1 MEKLIFR
8 LILAGLFFFPAFKLP
23 AQVTAVGHITAE
35 VVTSL
40 TATETAPLSFGQFSP
55 ESSGGQIVL
64 TPQGITSS
72 TGTVNVVGGMHN
84 AGSFS
89 VNGEPNAVVSIQ
101 LPSVPSTLTNL
112 STSGTMTVTSWIS
125 DPPQQGSTTIPATGA
140 RAVKVGATL
149 IVGTVHNNP
158 IGMYSGTFNI
168 TFNYN

>member
-8 LILAGLFFFPAFKLP
+8 LIVAGLFFFTAVELS

-40 TATETAPLSFGQFSP
+40 TATETSPLSFGQFSP

-89 VNGEPNAVVSIQ
+89 VNGEPNAVISIQ
-101 LPSVPSTLTNL
+101 LPNVPSTLTNL
-112 STSGTMTVTSWIS
+112 STSGTMIVTSWIS
-125 DPPQQGSTTIPATGA
+125 DPPQQGSTTIPASGA
-140 RAVKVGATL
+140 RVVKVGATL
-149 IVGTVHNNP
+149 IVGTVHKNP
-158 IGMYSGTFNI
+158 IGIYSGTFNI